1 MNKRA
6 QLIIQGIRKSNEHW
20 MNVESLAALL
30 VCDGGPKTT
39 FTCQKKKKKLFMQ
52 NFFYINNHFKL
63 ICFATILTWK

>member
-6 QLIIQGIRKSNEHW
+6 QLIIQGMRKSDEHW

-39 FTCQKKKKKLFMQ
+39 FTCQKKKNLFMQ

-63 ICFATILTWK
+63 ICSVTTLTWK